1 VSVDQSVQSQ
11 YNCKIPEPVPVYS
24 KCLSLEPVSSKCF
37 SVESKVSHDKVI
49 APELPIPL
57 SSNDQKMVKC
67 EKVFDQCVNFSDDKI
82 VRMSFPCLNPIQNSL
97 PSTLDSNVVG
107 HMVQSCS
114 SDMCNVNESSSDSPN
129 ITSENM
135 NSMIQTI
142 VSEVS
147 NELSSHLE
155 NSSESSHEYVSK
167 SVLCNQSVQTIE
179 SQNNPFFA
187 AMYAKFQNLSWKST
201 FL

>member
-1 VSVDQSVQSQ
+1 
-11 YNCKIPEPVPVYS
+11 
-24 KCLSLEPVSSKCF
+24 
-37 SVESKVSHDKVI
+37 
-49 APELPIPL
+49 
-57 SSNDQKMVKC
+57 
-67 EKVFDQCVNFSDDKI
+67 
-82 VRMSFPCLNPIQNSL
+82 
-97 PSTLDSNVVG
+97 
-107 HMVQSCS
+107 
-114 SDMCNVNESSSDSPN
+114 MCNVNESSSDSPN